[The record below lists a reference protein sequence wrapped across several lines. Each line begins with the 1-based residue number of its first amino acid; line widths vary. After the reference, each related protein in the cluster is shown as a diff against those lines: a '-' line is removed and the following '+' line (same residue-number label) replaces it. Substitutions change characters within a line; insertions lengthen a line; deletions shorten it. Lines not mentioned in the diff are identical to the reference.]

1 MENGKT
7 EIDVDKIVNHFKES
21 SEEDFKTLLNLYES
35 KSYNWSLFIEHISI
49 EKLLKALYVKKNN

>member
-21 SEEDFKTLLNLYES
+21 SEEDFKTMLNLYLHDGGNS
-35 KSYNWSLFIEHISI
+35 NWCT
-49 EKLLKALYVKKNN
+49 